1 MITASFSIV
10 IMVNIV
16 DSILQGNNSKM
27 TVVVN
32 VKLHVDINVKLNQ
45 NVTHC
50 RG

>member
-45 NVTHC
+45 NVTHY

>member
-45 NVTHC
+45 NVTH
-50 RG
+50 